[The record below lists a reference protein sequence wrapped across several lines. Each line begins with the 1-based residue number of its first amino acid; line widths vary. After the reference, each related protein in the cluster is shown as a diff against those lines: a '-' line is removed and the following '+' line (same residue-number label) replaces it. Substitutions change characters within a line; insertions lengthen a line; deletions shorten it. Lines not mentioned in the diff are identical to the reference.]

1 MELSEKQQ
9 LIENHHQPLGWYI
22 LNSVVCVSYFMAA
35 KPAVLFFRTRSP
47 QETCSDSASQLS
59 EGASDVGD
67 LWWSDQLCQ
76 QTVSTSGPESDARRR
91 ARRKLCIACAM
102 SLVFMTGELI
112 GGYAAH
118 SLAIMTDAAHLLTDF
133 GSIAI
138 SLFSLWLSSRPPT
151 DAMTFGWQRAE
162 ILGMLLSVVSIWAVT
177 AALVLSAIQRL
188 VHGDYDVDGHIMLI
202 TSGCAVGVNILMVLV
217 LHQSGVSHGHSHA
230 PHQHQRPGRCDHE
243 NASVRAAFVH
253 VLGDLV
259 QSVGVLLAA
268 AIIQFWPE
276 YKAADPICTFLFSAL
291 VLGTTVPVTKDVFRI
306 LMEGTPRDVRVHSV
320 RTQLLSVSGVT
331 DVHSLHVWSLNMTHA
346 LLSVHVTAEEEAD
359 AQTVLTNV
367 TNLLRSEFSFSGVTV
382 QVER

>member
-9 LIENHHQPLGWYI
+9 LIENHHQPLGW
-22 LNSVVCVSYFMAA
+22 
-35 KPAVLFFRTRSP
+35 TRSP

-76 QTVSTSGPESDARRR
+76 QTVSTSGPESDVRRR

-133 GSIAI
+133 GSIAV

-202 TSGCAVGVNILMVLV
+202 TSGCAVGVNIL
-217 LHQSGVSHGHSHA
+217 
-230 PHQHQRPGRCDHE
+230 
-243 NASVRAAFVH
+243 
-253 VLGDLV
+253 
-259 QSVGVLLAA
+259 
-268 AIIQFWPE
+268 
-276 YKAADPICTFLFSAL
+276 
-291 VLGTTVPVTKDVFRI
+291 
-306 LMEGTPRDVRVHSV
+306 
-320 RTQLLSVSGVT
+320 
-331 DVHSLHVWSLNMTHA
+331 
-346 LLSVHVTAEEEAD
+346 
-359 AQTVLTNV
+359 
-367 TNLLRSEFSFSGVTV
+367 
-382 QVER
+382 